1 MGGRLLPRN
10 MVPSRPGDKLHK
22 LAFALDV
29 DGPDDVY
36 PALVGI
42 SDGSLGLGAAAPT
55 SARSRASTASTPAPS
70 SGRCSSTRCTYLPDD
85 ILTKVDR
92 ATMAASLEARVRCS
106 TRACSRRPGGCRR
119 PSACRGRTGKVALTE
134 VLARHV
140 PPALTAGPKTGFG
153 VPVGDWLRGPL
164 AGWAADLLDPVRL
177 RGEGFLDAGAVDGAW
192 REHRDGTRDHAHA
205 LWAVLMFEAWLE
217 SVSAA

>member
-22 LAFALDV
+22 LALALDV

-42 SDGSLGLGAAAPT
+42 SDGSLGLGAGAPDVGT
-55 SARSRASTASTPAPS
+55 LAGVDGVDPGTVEWAMLVD
-70 SGRCSSTRCTYLPDD
+70 TRTYLPDD

-92 ATMAASLEARVRCS
+92 ATMAASLEARVPMLD
-106 TRACSRRPGGCRR
+106 PGVFEAAWRLP
-119 PSACRGRTGKVALTE
+119 PSLRVRGRTGKVALTE